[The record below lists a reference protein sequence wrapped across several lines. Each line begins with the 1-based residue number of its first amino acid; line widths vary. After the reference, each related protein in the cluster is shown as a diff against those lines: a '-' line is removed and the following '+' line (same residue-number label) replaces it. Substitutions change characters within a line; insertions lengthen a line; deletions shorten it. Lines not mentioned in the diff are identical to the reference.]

1 MLVYGPQR
9 PADQKHPVNV
19 VVIVAVIVVT
29 VALAVSPL
37 GPCSLGVAKLWW
49 VSRVSASPQGSPAG

>member
-19 VVIVAVIVVT
+19 VVIVAV
-29 VALAVSPL
+29 ALALSPL